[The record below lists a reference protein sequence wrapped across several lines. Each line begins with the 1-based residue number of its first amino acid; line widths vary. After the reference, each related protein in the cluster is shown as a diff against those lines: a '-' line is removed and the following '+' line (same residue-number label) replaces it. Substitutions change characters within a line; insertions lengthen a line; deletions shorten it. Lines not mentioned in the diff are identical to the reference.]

1 MTSDIFKR
9 FKDKFIFT
17 SANFLRNLQRD
28 FTGDSDVG
36 YLKLLTII
44 RHQHHCLNLDAVIM
58 CLTSHY
64 GTVLPDDLYNF
75 SPNDSIGFGLQ
86 LKIW

>member
-17 SANFLRNLQRD
+17 SANVLRNLHRD
-28 FTGDSDVG
+28 FTGYSDVG

-58 CLTSHY
+58 CSLWVPQMFRLDSGY
-64 GTVLPDDLYNF
+64 NQKYSNNVLRH
-75 SPNDSIGFGLQ
+75 
-86 LKIW
+86 